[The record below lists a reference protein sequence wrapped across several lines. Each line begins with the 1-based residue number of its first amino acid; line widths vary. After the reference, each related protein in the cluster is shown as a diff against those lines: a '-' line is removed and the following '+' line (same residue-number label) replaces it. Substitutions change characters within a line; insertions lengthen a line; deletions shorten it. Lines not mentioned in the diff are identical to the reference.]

1 MSTLD
6 ELGRRPAAAMSRPI
20 LPLSEPPDES
30 VGERRPTCR
39 LHTLGCRVNQY
50 ETQQIEDALVRAGY
64 RVAATGERVDLAVV
78 NTCTVTA
85 ESDAKGRKL
94 IRQIARRNPNVRT
107 IVTGCY
113 ATREPHTLA
122 ELPGVAEV
130 VADKRELPDLLAR
143 DGVLHTSPLDSEQL
157 LPGGWDG
164 RGLDRFASRQRA
176 YVKVQDGCILR
187 CTYCII
193 PTVRPG
199 LRSRHPDD
207 IADEVRRLLDAG
219 HREIV
224 LTGIHVGHYGV
235 ERTRGRSGLLPFR
248 LWHLFRKLDAIGGD
262 WRMRLSSIEAVEMN
276 DEFVSAAAD
285 CERLCPQFHP
295 ALQSG
300 SDTVLRRMRRRQ
312 STGRF
317 LERLQA
323 IRSVRPD
330 VTFTTDVLIGFPG
343 ETEAEFAET
352 LDVCRTA
359 GFIKLHVFP
368 FSARRGTPAAD
379 LPNRVPIEVVRER
392 HARLC
397 ELESELQRADRA
409 ARVGQRVRVLVE
421 RHSESESF
429 GTDEHFIPVRLPGTQ
444 PTVGTLVDAE
454 VTAVSKDGLEAV
466 VRTGQTHPSADM
478 IAGPHP
484 R

>member
-1 MSTLD
+1 MT
-6 ELGRRPAAAMSRPI
+6 G
-20 LPLSEPPDES
+20 
-30 VGERRPTCR
+30 PTCR

-64 RVAATGERVDLAVV
+64 RVAGDDEQVDLAVV

-94 IRQIARRNPNVRT
+94 IRQIARRNPDVRT

-113 ATREPHTLA
+113 ATREPDALA
-122 ELPGVAEV
+122 ALPGVTEV
-130 VADKRELPDLLAR
+130 VSDKREFPDLLSR
-143 DGVLHTSPLDSEQL
+143 EGVLHTPPAEAEEL

-199 LRSRHPDD
+199 LRSRHPQD
-207 IADEVRRLLDAG
+207 IEDEVRRLLDAG

-235 ERTRGRSGLLPFR
+235 ERTRGRSGRPPFR
-248 LWHLFRKLDAIGGD
+248 LWHLFRRLDAIGGD

-276 DEFVSAAAD
+276 DEFVAAAAD

-300 SDTVLRRMRRRQ
+300 SDGVLKRMRRRQ
-312 STGRF
+312 TASKF
-317 LERLQA
+317 LERLA
-323 IRSVRPD
+323 AVRHARPD
-330 VTFTTDVLIGFPG
+330 ATFTTDVLIGFPG
-343 ETEAEFAET
+343 ETDAEFEET
-352 LDVCRTA
+352 LAVCQEA

-379 LPNRVPIEVVRER
+379 LPDRVHPDVVRER
-392 HARLC
+392 HSRLR
-397 ELESELQRADRA
+397 ELERELQLQDRT
-409 ARVGQRVRVLVE
+409 ARIGRRLRVLVE
-421 RHSESESF
+421 QSDGDGSR
-429 GTDEHFIPVRLPGTQ
+429 GTDEHFIPVELPNEQ
-444 PTVGTLVDAE
+444 IPIGTLTDAVAVDINAKGLVAQRSSQSIE
-454 VTAVSKDGLEAV
+454 NSDAGGLISSSVPVDGDYL
-466 VRTGQTHPSADM
+466 D
-478 IAGPHP
+478 
-484 R
+484 